1 MELQDNLCEFDDGFS
16 LKDAY
21 GQADSFDLE
30 KPTLPVTYI
39 PMDQLHKNAI
49 AFVGQVALSLDWEET
64 PPLVLGKRGHSTTV
78 SEMLQAL
85 HHWWQAY
92 KETHD
97 AKSLEM
103 LQMALD
109 ECYGWEEQE
118 SELYKLY
125 VPKGNW

>member
-1 MELQDNLCEFDDGFS
+1 
-16 LKDAY
+16 
-21 GQADSFDLE
+21 
-30 KPTLPVTYI
+30 
-39 PMDQLHKNAI
+39 MDQLHKNAI

-64 PPLVLGKRGHSTTV
+64 TPLVLGKHGHSTTV

-85 HHWWQAY
+85 HQWWQAY

-97 AKSLEM
+97 ARSLEM

-118 SELYKLY
+118 SKLYKLC